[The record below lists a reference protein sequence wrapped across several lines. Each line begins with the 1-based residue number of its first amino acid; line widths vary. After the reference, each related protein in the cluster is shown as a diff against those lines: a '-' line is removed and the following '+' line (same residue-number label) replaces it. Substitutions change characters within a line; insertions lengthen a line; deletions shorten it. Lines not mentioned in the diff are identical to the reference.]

1 MILKELLSQY
11 EIENN
16 LSHKEMAQLLNVS
29 TSTYYRWL
37 SGESTKLKR
46 TTINK
51 LSDIFDC
58 DIEGVLEETNRLKPI
73 LGKVKAGYDLWAN
86 QDIEGYLEVGKGDAV
101 EIIFYVLLVI
111 LW

>member
-37 SGESTKLKR
+37 SGESTKLKK

-73 LGKVKAGYDLWAN
+73 LGKVKAGFDLWADHERTP
-86 QDIEGYLEVGKGDAV
+86 QVDYLLR
-101 EIIFYVLLVI
+101 LLRHRTA
-111 LW
+111 LLPDT

>member
-37 SGESTKLKR
+37 SGESTKLKKI
-46 TTINK
+46 TINK
-51 LSDIFDC
+51 LSEIFDC
-58 DIEGVLEETNRLKPI
+58 DIEGVLFEFSDSLYRRGNVR
-73 LGKVKAGYDLWAN
+73 
-86 QDIEGYLEVGKGDAV
+86 
-101 EIIFYVLLVI
+101 
-111 LW
+111 

>member
-1 MILKELLSQY
+1 MIINHLLHIQDRFGNLFFIFLQSFKLFDTLIVVIYMILKELLSQY

-46 TTINK
+46 TTI
-51 LSDIFDC
+51 D
-58 DIEGVLEETNRLKPI
+58 
-73 LGKVKAGYDLWAN
+73 
-86 QDIEGYLEVGKGDAV
+86 Q
-101 EIIFYVLLVI
+101 
-111 LW
+111 